1 MTSTLTV
8 RQLFVSAE
16 RGSGGASLRLPLVPE
31 GLSQMMTAVEWSGIG
46 ERVFDLLDLN
56 VVDILL
62 GGWKKQQ
69 EVRRE
74 LRETAADPS
83 RTAIVHLARH
93 TLESTHAPSMELRA
107 QGRRLVELS
116 FPVDLAFEIE
126 AAELTLRA
134 GAVREVRTGDVKVRG
149 TVKLENTVVLDRQL
163 SSISLP
169 GRILLDAEPPPEPA
183 AAEVSTDATV

>member
-8 RQLFVSAE
+8 RELFVSAE
-16 RGSGGASLRLPLVPE
+16 RGSGSASLRLPLVPE
-31 GLSQMMTAVEWSGIG
+31 GLSQVVTGAEWSGIG
-46 ERVFDLLDLN
+46 ERVLDLLDLN

-62 GGWKKQQ
+62 GGWRKQQ

-83 RTAIVHLARH
+83 RTAVVHLARH

-116 FPVDLAFEIE
+116 FPMDLAFEIE

-149 TVKLENTVVLDRQL
+149 TVKLENTVVLERQL
-163 SSISLP
+163 SSIRLP
-169 GRILLDAEPPPEPA
+169 GRMLLDADPPPKPA